1 MATTVSYNA
10 SMRTRKTSSSGNAKS
25 AVACQEYYDDSYNYV
40 GIVHFSGMALAG
52 KVITGITLRITA
64 DQAGYGTGHAKTV
77 YVRKS
82 KYQAVSQ
89 SGVTGGNYYGDAL
102 GTFSGAFYNN
112 TTTHTLTGALLTN
125 LAAYLEAGNNTICL
139 FNPSPV
145 KSSQGYS
152 TNYLQW
158 SACKISVT
166 YEEAASQPGMS
177 AYTLDM
183 GTQVTLYTNRQ
194 SSAATHTLRYSF
206 FSVNQTIA
214 TGVADSCAWT
224 PPISLAAQIPNAASG
239 WGTLLCD
246 TYVNGKLVST
256 KSCTFTLRVPAS
268 VAPTISGVSIAEA
281 TAGIAAQFGAYVR
294 TRSTLAVSIA
304 ASGAQG
310 STVSSCR
317 TTLDGAAYTGASFTS
332 NTLNTAGSLTLT
344 VTVTDSRGRT
354 ASTTRTIAVL
364 DYSPPSLTKFTAE
377 RCNSSGTAPQMDG
390 TRVRVSV
397 GGSVSPVGTK
407 NTIACTVYYKTSSA
421 SAWTQAASITPS
433 SYSVNTTNLLLPQTF
448 NALSSYDLKVRL
460 QDSFYYI
467 EQMVSIGTKQVMM
480 DFYKDG
486 SGVAFG
492 KVAET
497 PGAVEFGWPVKLT
510 EPLGVDQGGT
520 DASSAASACA
530 NLGAVKKS
538 GDTMTGNLS
547 ISGYLYPSLYLL
559 PTYNSTTN
567 RVVFEGSYAGAAS
580 FSAWQDSTGNNRRM
594 LEVRNASYE
603 SSRDNALVLRDVING
618 SYYAFRVFHSGMA
631 TPVPIG
637 NGGTGANNAAAA
649 RSNLGANNAS
659 NLNAGTVAMARLP
672 FKIAYGSTSIN
683 GSTATTINYAS
694 AGFTSVPKV
703 LVTYNSTGSNWSG
716 DNGAIKVYNKTTTQA
731 NIIVGGS
738 FSSSRGVDWLAIGT

>member
-214 TGVADSCAWT
+214 TGVTDSCAWT

-317 TTLDGAAYTGASFTS
+317 ITLDGVTYTGASFTS

-344 VTVTDSRGRT
+344 VTVTDSRGRI

-407 NTIACTVYYKTSSA
+407 NAISCTVYYKTSSA
-421 SAWTQAASITPS
+421 SAWTQAASISPS

-467 EQMVSIGTKQVMM
+467 EQTVSIGTKQVMM

-559 PTYNSTTN
+559 PTYNGVTN

-637 NGGTGANNAAAA
+637 NGGTGASNAAAA

>member
-214 TGVADSCAWT
+214 TGVTDSCAWT
-224 PPISLAAQIPNAASG
+224 PPVSLAAQIPNAASG

-281 TAGIAAQFGAYVR
+281 TAGIAARFGAYVR

-317 TTLDGAAYTGASFTS
+317 TTLDGVTYTGASFTS

-377 RCNSSGTAPQMDG
+377 RCNSAGTAAQMDG

-407 NTIACTVYYKTSSA
+407 NAISCTVYYKTSSA
-421 SAWTQAASITPS
+421 SAWTQAASISPS

-467 EQMVSIGTKQVMM
+467 EQTVSIGTKQVMM

-559 PTYNSTTN
+559 PTYNGATN

-637 NGGTGANNAAAA
+637 NGGTGASNAAAA

>member
-145 KSSQGYS
+145 KSPQGYS

-214 TGVADSCAWT
+214 TGVTDSCAWT
-224 PPISLAAQIPNAASG
+224 PPVSLAAQIPNATSG

-332 NTLNTAGSLTLT
+332 NTLNKAGSLTLT
-344 VTVTDSRGRT
+344 VTVADSRGRT
-354 ASTTRTIAVL
+354 ASAARTISVV

-407 NTIACTVYYKTSSA
+407 NAISCTVYYKTSSA
-421 SAWTQAASITPS
+421 SAWTQAAAISPS

-467 EQMVSIGTKQVMM
+467 EQTVSIGTKQVMM

-637 NGGTGANNAAAA
+637 NGGTGAGNAAAA

>member
-224 PPISLAAQIPNAASG
+224 PPVSLAAQIPNAASG

-294 TRSTLAVSIA
+294 TRSTLAVNIA

-407 NTIACTVYYKTSSA
+407 NAISCTVYYKTSSA
-421 SAWTQAASITPS
+421 SAWTQAASVSPS

-467 EQMVSIGTKQVMM
+467 EQTVSIGTKQVMM

-559 PTYNSTTN
+559 PTYNGVTN

-637 NGGTGANNAAAA
+637 NGGTGASNAAAA

>member
-224 PPISLAAQIPNAASG
+224 PPVSLAAQIPNAASG

-317 TTLDGAAYTGASFTS
+317 ITLDGVTYTGASFTS

-344 VTVTDSRGRT
+344 VTVTDSRGRI

-407 NTIACTVYYKTSSA
+407 NAISCTVYYKTSSA
-421 SAWTQAASITPS
+421 SAWTQAASVSPS

-467 EQMVSIGTKQVMM
+467 EQTVSIGTKQVMM

-559 PTYNSTTN
+559 PTYNGATN

-637 NGGTGANNAAAA
+637 NGGTGAGNAAAA

-731 NIIVGGS
+731 NLIVGGS

>member
-224 PPISLAAQIPNAASG
+224 PPVSLAAQIPNAASG

-281 TAGIAAQFGAYVR
+281 TAGIAARFGAYVR

-317 TTLDGAAYTGASFTS
+317 TTLDGVTYTGASFTS

-377 RCNSSGTAPQMDG
+377 RCNSAGTAAQMDG

-407 NTIACTVYYKTSSA
+407 NAISCTVYYKTSSA
-421 SAWTQAASITPS
+421 SAWTQAAAISPS

-467 EQMVSIGTKQVMM
+467 EQTVSIGTKQVMM

-559 PTYNSTTN
+559 PTYNGATN

-618 SYYAFRVFHSGMA
+618 SYYAFRIFHSGMA

-637 NGGTGANNAAAA
+637 NGGTGASNAAAA